1 MMDKKIGGISIER
14 WKRAFAAAAETAIN
28 EGYLDDTLYHNF
40 YPDTSEIAAGIEDE
54 EAQCDIYNEKMDF
67 AAEAF
72 KEIFNVNL
80 WDSWDI

>member
-14 WKRAFAAAAETAIN
+14 WKRAFATAAEIAIN
-28 EGYLDDTLYHNF
+28 KGYFDDILYNDL
-40 YPDTSEIAAGIEDE
+40 YPNIHEEVAGIEDE
-54 EAQCDIYNEKMDF
+54 DAQDDIYNEKMDF
-67 AAEAF
+67 ADEAF